1 MLDVKRMRVLRE
13 VIARGSFSAAADT
26 LHLSQS
32 AVSQQVAALEK
43 EVGMQLLER
52 TSDGPKLTSAGETLM
67 GHADAVLARLDEA
80 ERELLEIAGLEG
92 GRVRLISFPS
102 ASATVVTRAIS
113 IFRQR
118 FPSIELELGEGEP
131 EESIPALRAGEFDI
145 ALGFDFAAHPDEPG
159 RDLQR
164 SLLLE
169 ESMWVALPP
178 GHPLAAADSVKL
190 ADLADEDW
198 ICGRSGSCRAH
209 VVRLCQDAGF
219 EPTITFDSD
228 DYQVL
233 KGLVSAGVGVTL
245 LPELALADKA
255 PGIELLPV
263 SDKDTTR
270 RVWAV
275 TRDEGSCSPATDAML
290 GVLVEAG
297 ESYGSEVA
305 AAVAA

>member
-1 MLDVKRMRVLRE
+1 M
-13 VIARGSFSAAADT
+13 
-26 LHLSQS
+26 
-32 AVSQQVAALEK
+32 
-43 EVGMQLLER
+43 
-52 TSDGPKLTSAGETLM
+52 
-67 GHADAVLARLDEA
+67 
-80 ERELLEIAGLEG
+80 
-92 GRVRLISFPS
+92 RLISFPS

>member
-32 AVSQQVAALEK
+32 AVSQQIAALEK

-275 TRDEGSCSPATDAML
+275 TRDEGSCSPATEAML

>member
-13 VIARGSFSAAADT
+13 VIARGSFSAAADS

-67 GHADAVLARLDEA
+67 GHADAVIARLQEA
-80 ERELLEIAGLEG
+80 ERELSEIAGLEG

-102 ASATVVTRAIS
+102 ASATVVTKAVS

-118 FPSIELELGEGEP
+118 FPAIELELGEGEP
-131 EESIPALRAGEFDI
+131 EDSIPALRAGEFDI
-145 ALGFDFAAHPDEPG
+145 ALGFDFSQHPDEPG
-159 RDLQR
+159 RDLER

-169 ESMWVALPP
+169 EKMWVALPP
-178 GHPLAAADSVKL
+178 GHPLAAGDSVKL
-190 ADLADEDW
+190 GDLSDEDW
-198 ICGRSGSCRAH
+198 LCGRSGSCREH
-209 VVRLCQDAGF
+209 VVRLCNDAGF
-219 EPTITFDSD
+219 EPNVSFDSD

-233 KGLVSAGVGVTL
+233 KGLVSVGLGVTL
-245 LPELALADKA
+245 LPELALADRA

-263 SDKDTTR
+263 RDKGTTR

-275 TRDEGSCSPATDAML
+275 TRDRRPAPRRPRRCSA
-290 GVLVEAG
+290 
-297 ESYGSEVA
+297 S
-305 AAVAA
+305 

>member
-102 ASATVVTRAIS
+102 ASSTVVTRAIS